1 MLFPPGRLNRRQL
14 LAAAAGLGLAAAA
27 GPLTGCSRNVS
38 ISADPAEL
46 VLWYWN
52 RSISPKLLARAAE
65 QIPDTAK
72 RLRADV
78 IGGTFDTKL
87 RTSLAGKAYIPDIT
101 AVNSNCALYFTNE
114 DLFVDLNTLGAERFE
129 DDFFDWKWQLGTTPT
144 GRFCFWPMDT
154 GPTGLYYRADLF
166 EAAGLPSD
174 PDEVGAAVRT
184 WDALI
189 DLGAKLRSGSDIAL
203 IANATMIF
211 SQFLNASPER
221 YFDRSDRPLYARS
234 GSAVRQA
241 WDTAVAAVRA
251 KITGNLQIA
260 TDQNSGWVSGRVA
273 GHVEAVWWA
282 EILADTAP
290 ETKGKWRLA
299 DQPGKPGNSGGSFL
313 AVPATCKDP
322 EAAFAFLSWLTTPA
336 NQATSFND
344 VQLFPSTPASFTGGQ
359 MTSGTGFFGSQDP
372 LDFFAKAAASV
383 PTTFVST
390 YESQTSA
397 FATELANVEAGG
409 KDPERAWDDAV
420 TQTDKILAKRGV
432 LA

>member
-14 LAAAAGLGLAAAA
+14 LAAAAGLGLAASV

-114 DLFVDLNTLGAERFE
+114 DQFVDLNTLGAEEFKTN
-129 DDFFDWKWQLGTTPT
+129 FFDWKWQLGTTPT

-154 GPTGLYYRADLF
+154 GPTGLYYRSDLF
-166 EAAGLPSD
+166 EAAGLPTE

-184 WDALI
+184 WDQLI
-189 DLGAKLRSGSDIAL
+189 ELGAKLRADSGVAL

-211 SQFLNASPER
+211 NQYLNASTER
-221 YFDRSDRPLYARS
+221 YFDSGDRPLYARS
-234 GSAVRQA
+234 DSAVRQA
-241 WDTAVAAVRA
+241 WDTAVAAIEA

-260 TDQNSGWVSGRVA
+260 TDQNSGWVSARWPV
-273 GHVEAVWWA
+273 
-282 EILADTAP
+282 TS
-290 ETKGKWRLA
+290 RR
-299 DQPGKPGNSGGSFL
+299 SGGPRSWPTPPRTPRGSGGWPTSP
-313 AVPATCKDP
+313 ASPAT
-322 EAAFAFLSWLTTPA
+322 
-336 NQATSFND
+336 
-344 VQLFPSTPASFTGGQ
+344 
-359 MTSGTGFFGSQDP
+359 
-372 LDFFAKAAASV
+372 AAAPSW
-383 PTTFVST
+383 PCRPPARTPKPPSP
-390 YESQTSA
+390 SSA
-397 FATELANVEAGG
+397 G
-409 KDPERAWDDAV
+409 
-420 TQTDKILAKRGV
+420 
-432 LA
+432 